1 MSTKKGVD
9 LFPLENLIFSLN
21 ATIPVFLT
29 IFLGWILRQKNVLTK
44 DFVPATNDFV
54 FKVLL
59 PVQLFRD
66 ISSANIVEMA
76 NPKFIIFCFLAT
88 LICIS
93 VIWIF
98 AVIFIKEK
106 KSIGSFVQ
114 GAYRGSSAI
123 LGVAFS
129 QNMYGNS
136 GMVPMMIIASVPL
149 YNIMAVTLYIIYG
162 EGEPLKGK
170 AFVKKIL
177 FGILKNPIIIGIVCG
192 IPFSLLNVTFPIM
205 INKTISNLASITA
218 PLALLIVGAD
228 FEGTKAIKKLKLTAI
243 ASSIKLAIQPL
254 IVLPIAIYLG
264 FRGQELVAITIMLSS
279 PTTVASFIMAKSMK
293 NDAVLSCSIVVL
305 TTLLSSISIT
315 VIIFLLKSLQYI

>member
-1 MSTKKGVD
+1 M
-9 LFPLENLIFSLN
+9 ENFIFSLN

-44 DFVPATNDFV
+44 DFVPDTNDFV

-66 ISSANIVEMA
+66 ISSANVKEMA
-76 NPKFIIFCFLAT
+76 NPKFITFCFLTT
-88 LICIS
+88 LICIG
-93 VIWIF
+93 VIWLF
-98 AVIFIKEK
+98 AILFIKEK

-149 YNIMAVTLYIIYG
+149 YNVMAVTLYTIYG
-162 EGEPLKGK
+162 EGEIVKGK
-170 AFVKKIL
+170 AFVKKIM
-177 FGILKNPIIIGIVCG
+177 FGILNNPIIIGIVCG
-192 IPFSLLNVTFPIM
+192 LPFALLNVTFPTM
-205 INKTISNLASITA
+205 IDKTISNLASVTA

-228 FEGTKAIKKLKLTAI
+228 FEGTKAIKKLKLTI
-243 ASSIKLAIQPL
+243 VASTIKLILQPL
-254 IVLPIAIYLG
+254 VILPLAVSLG
-264 FRGQELVAITIMLSS
+264 FRNQELVAIVIMLSS

-293 NDAVLSCSIVVL
+293 NDEILSCSIVVL

-315 VIIFLLKSLQYI
+315 IIIFLLKSLQYI

>member
-1 MSTKKGVD
+1 M
-9 LFPLENLIFSLN
+9 
-21 ATIPVFLT
+21 PVFLT

-66 ISSANIVEMA
+66 ISTANIREMA
-76 NPKFIIFCFLAT
+76 NPKFIAFCFLAT
-88 LICIS
+88 LICIG
-93 VIWIF
+93 VIWLF
-98 AVIFIKEK
+98 AVISIKEK

-123 LGVAFS
+123 LGVALS
-129 QNMYGNS
+129 QNMYGDS

-149 YNIMAVTLYIIYG
+149 YNVMAVTLYTIYG
-162 EGEPLKGK
+162 EGNEVKGK
-170 AFVKKIL
+170 AFVKKVL
-177 FGILKNPIIIGIVCG
+177 LGIVKNPIIIGIVCG
-192 IPFSLLNVTFPIM
+192 LPFALLNVTFPTM
-205 INKTISNLASITA
+205 INKTLSNLASITA

-243 ASSIKLAIQPL
+243 ASTIKLVLQPL
-254 IVLPIAIYLG
+254 IILPLAVYLG
-264 FRGQELVAITIMLSS
+264 FRGQELVAIMIMLSS

-305 TTLLSSISIT
+305 TTLLSSITIT
-315 VIIFLLKSLQYI
+315 VIVFILKSLQYI